1 VRSDDAGPAPRVKV
15 SIDPWD
21 PSYGTSV
28 DSDPLADPTASVN
41 VDVERVAA
49 DWAPIAPPAGVAAPP
64 EVVFVDGV
72 RRVEARVWVEPD
84 SVDGDVA
91 PGLCA
96 SWAAGAVRYNG
107 GVSRIA
113 AAQVGR
119 GLFTASRHGRDLV
132 TAHGRFTAYISAGT
146 TPEALSLAL
155 QERMTAA
162 ELEIAADTA
171 TTPDAL
177 LVVDGP
183 LRGRQHLSGA
193 VGLVK
198 THHVDYL
205 PADVRGVLRALRA
218 GQRTPV
224 FTIGTTWSRHS
235 WYLRLPG
242 PDGGPMAGIVRI
254 EAAAI
259 LSPADTAR
267 LADVTATLLPRFA
280 STPHKDPRAPQNLVP
295 IAGLERELRRRLGDP
310 QLLYRALRVAAAA

>member
-1 VRSDDAGPAPRVKV
+1 MKV
-15 SIDPWD
+15 SVDAWD

-41 VDVERVAA
+41 VAVERPTG
-49 DWAPIAPPAGVAAPP
+49 DWAPIAPPAGQATPE

-84 SVDGDVA
+84 AADGEVA
-91 PGLCA
+91 AGLCA
-96 SWAAGAVRYNG
+96 SWAAGAVRCNG
-107 GVSRIA
+107 GPSRLV

-119 GLFTASRHGRDLV
+119 GLFSASPHARDLV
-132 TAHGRFTAYISAGT
+132 TRHGSFIGYVTAGA

-162 ELEIAADTA
+162 ELDVAATA
-171 TTPDAL
+171 RTDGRAL

-183 LRGRQHLSGA
+183 LRGRQHLTGA

-205 PADVRGVLRALRA
+205 PAEVRGVLRALGP

-242 PDGGPMAGIVRI
+242 PNGGPMAGIVRI
-254 EAAAI
+254 EAAAT
-259 LSPADTAR
+259 LSPADAAR
-267 LADVTATLLPRFA
+267 LADVTATMLPRFA

>member
-1 VRSDDAGPAPRVKV
+1 MKV
-15 SIDPWD
+15 SVDAWD

-41 VDVERVAA
+41 VGVERPAG
-49 DWAPIAPPAGVAAPP
+49 DWAPITAAAGLEVPD

-84 SVDGDVA
+84 TVDGDVA
-91 PGLCA
+91 AGLCA
-96 SWAAGAVRYNG
+96 SWAAGAVRCNG
-107 GVSRIA
+107 GPSRLA

-119 GLFTASRHGRDLV
+119 GLFTASRHAQDLV
-132 TAHGRFTAYISAGT
+132 TRHGTFIGHVTAGAS
-146 TPEALSLAL
+146 PEALSLAL

-162 ELEIAADTA
+162 ELDVA
-171 TTPDAL
+171 TTARTHGDAL

-183 LRGRQHLSGA
+183 LRGRQHLTGT

-205 PADVRGVLRALRA
+205 PTEVRGVLRALGA

-242 PDGGPMAGIVRI
+242 PNGGPMAGIVRI
-254 EAAAI
+254 EA
-259 LSPADTAR
+259 PATLAPAEAAR
-267 LADVTATLLPRFA
+267 LADVTAAVLPRFA